1 MYLCSKE
8 KYHQNLYR
16 HLIKFHKLKPSI
28 IRIIRQAITNN
39 DDPFK
44 KNLFQSNE
52 IVIDT
57 TRHFQCPFSIY
68 NNESSNMNRS
78 FERHCRTIKPQF
90 AHSLR
95 YHLMNYHSITLFI
108 K

>member
-52 IVIDT
+52 IV
-57 TRHFQCPFSIY
+57 RV
-68 NNESSNMNRS
+68 
-78 FERHCRTIKPQF
+78 
-90 AHSLR
+90 L
-95 YHLMNYHSITLFI
+95 
-108 K
+108 